1 MYQFITYSFQYSLK
15 IINIYSIPP
24 THANDY
30 NVWGVSV
37 AEAELDILTG
47 QHKIRRVDI
56 LQDTGVRLENLFVT
70 S

>member
-1 MYQFITYSFQYSLK
+1 MFYKHTHSV
-15 IINIYSIPP
+15 PP

-56 LQDTGVRLENLFVT
+56 LQDTGVRFVCDVIN